1 MSKFELK
8 HALAAGIA
16 AGVIGGLVKLGWEN
30 LLPPRTPARN
40 ATNPPQ
46 RLLEQLGVPKQVTHA
61 TYTYSEQQVPYV
73 SLIMHFGFS
82 LTFAVAYQILGHKW
96 PAIKAGQGTL
106 FGLGVWGAYH
116 AVLMPMMGTIPSVK
130 DQPMEEH
137 VSEIL
142 GHMVWMWSVDRVAH
156 AMTI

>member
-1 MSKFELK
+1 MPKVK
-8 HALAAGIA
+8 HVLVAGVAAGI
-16 AGVIGGLVKLGWEN
+16 VGGLVKLGWEN

-46 RLLEQLGVPKQVTHA
+46 RLLEQLGVPASVTHA
-61 TYTYSEQQVPYV
+61 TYTYSEQQIPYV
-73 SLIMHFGFS
+73 SLLMHFGFS
-82 LTFAVAYQILGHKW
+82 ITFALAYQVLGRRMPILKV
-96 PAIKAGQGTL
+96 GQGTL

-130 DQPMEEH
+130 DQPIEEH

-142 GHMVWMWSVDRVAH
+142 GHMVWMWSVDRVEV
-156 AMTI
+156 AMKK

>member
-1 MSKFELK
+1 MPKVK
-8 HALAAGIA
+8 HVLVAGIA
-16 AGVIGGLVKLGWEN
+16 AGIAGGLVKLGWEN

-46 RLLEQLGVPKQVTHA
+46 RLLEQLGVPASVTHA
-61 TYTYSEQQVPYV
+61 TYTYSKQQIPYV
-73 SLIMHFGFS
+73 SLLMHFGFS
-82 LTFAVAYQILGHKW
+82 ITFALAYQVLGRRMPILR
-96 PAIKAGQGTL
+96 AGQGTL

-130 DQPMEEH
+130 DQPIDEH

-142 GHMVWMWSVDRVAH
+142 GHMIWMWSVDRIEAS
-156 AMTI
+156 MGR